1 MLRKDTTIPVGFHN
15 SQNYDFHLFVKSL
28 GRING
33 HIQTIAK
40 NSEKYISVEK
50 AVCVGEY
57 KVLDKDGKPVPD
69 KNGKPTIRRYNWYL
83 RFVDTCRFLKGKL
96 EDLVKN
102 LPKEEFKLLR
112 EGIGDYTEGRNEKF
126 DLVLRKGV
134 FPYEW
139 FDDIEK
145 LDETKLPRIEEF
157 YSSLTGES
165 ISEEDYEHAKKVWRV
180 FGFKTMRDYLDFY
193 CMVDTLQLTDI
204 MEYQRDRLMKT
215 HGLDIAH
222 SYTLPGFSWK
232 AALKYTKQELELL
245 HDREKY
251 DFVQE
256 AKREGISTITHWYA
270 KANNPHMKSK
280 YLRGE
285 SLMSIVNS
293 FWTMERIYEKYS
305 EKTAKEITKYYR
317 KSLGKKWKVS
327 VKNDEIKD
335 LEMKMKDG
343 DYVLTIEEAVKVAT
357 FADACSARKGM
368 AEIKKRIKDEQQ
380 YSTDDVCEL
389 ASKFFSGFNAKE
401 IKAFKEGMR
410 KGETFNPEQT
420 SHILRCK
427 QFVWIG
433 NVSTSSRWKI

>member
-1 MLRKDTTIPVGFHN
+1 M
-15 SQNYDFHLFVKSL
+15 
-28 GRING
+28 
-33 HIQTIAK
+33 
-40 NSEKYISVEK
+40 
-50 AVCVGEY
+50 
-57 KVLDKDGKPVPD
+57 
-69 KNGKPTIRRYNWYL
+69 
-83 RFVDTCRFLKGKL
+83 
-96 EDLVKN
+96 
-102 LPKEEFKLLR
+102 
-112 EGIGDYTEGRNEKF
+112 
-126 DLVLRKGV
+126 
-134 FPYEW
+134 
-139 FDDIEK
+139 
-145 LDETKLPRIEEF
+145 
-157 YSSLTGES
+157 
-165 ISEEDYEHAKKVWRV
+165 
-180 FGFKTMRDYLDFY
+180 
-193 CMVDTLQLTDI
+193 
-204 MEYQRDRLMKT
+204 
-215 HGLDIAH
+215 GLDIAH

-256 AKREGISTITHWYA
+256 AKRGGISTITYRYA
-270 KANNPHMKSK
+270 KANNPYMKSK

-293 FWTMERIYEKYS
+293 FWTVERIYEKFS

-317 KSLGKKWKVS
+317 KRLGKKLKVS

-357 FADACSARKGM
+357 FADACSVKKGM
-368 AEIKKRIKDEQQ
+368 DEIKKRIKDEQQ

-401 IKAFKEGMR
+401 IKALKEGMR
-410 KGETFNPEQT
+410 KGETLNPEQNFQI

-427 QFVWIG
+427 QFVSMG